1 MPRVSV
7 VITSY
12 NYGAFLGQAIESV
25 LSQTLTDLEV
35 LVVDD
40 GSTDDTP
47 AVARRYAAADPRVT
61 VIAQENSGQPAIPR
75 NRATERA
82 AGEYVLCLDADDHL
96 APDVLALCVAELD
109 ADPEAGMA
117 YPTTQMVGAREQRL
131 SIVEWGVER
140 LALCNFLPCPTLFR
154 REAWAAA
161 KGYNLNVRGYE
172 DWDLWLGIA
181 EAGWTGR
188 PAREAI
194 YFYRQHDDGGLCEQA
209 RPHDQRLKAQVVV
222 NRSGVFTDLQL
233 EWARGVLAGHASA
246 LAIDGAQ
253 PGHVPQLGED
263 PAPLGA
269 ASVSADPAAR
279 AAWLRVGDDAV
290 VSPFG
295 GAPLAGLLG
304 LAQRL
309 GYSEVRDERGA
320 VVARRRAKDPV
331 LFPVP
336 ALRADAS
343 DAERAAA
350 LAAAAE
356 QLVVAAALRAPTL
369 DPRRTAGFLRLPED
383 ALGPILQGAV
393 AVVESGATDVP
404 AADAPLIG
412 AVASLVRADRTVAG
426 DRAGADRAAAVAR
439 AAARAGL
446 EGARKVTVLA
456 YGDELV
462 ADPALLSSYGDAF
475 GAQDDVTLVIATD
488 DPATLSGAV
497 LAAGLDSDA
506 SPDMLAVTAAPAVVD
521 AVFSRRAVG
530 AAPRFDDTTV
540 PALRALVAAAA

>member
-12 NYGAFLGQAIESV
+12 NYGRHLGQAVESV
-25 LSQTLTDLEV
+25 LAQTLTDLEV

-40 GSTDDTP
+40 GSTDDTLE
-47 AVARRYAAADPRVT
+47 VARRYEAADPRVT

-82 AGEYVLCLDADDHL
+82 VGEYVLCLDADDHL

-109 ADPEAGMA
+109 ADPAAGMA

-154 REAWAAA
+154 REAWVAA

-233 EWARGVLAGHASA
+233 EWAHGVLAGHASA

-253 PGHVPQLGED
+253 PGHVPQFAEE
-263 PAPLGA
+263 PVPLGA
-269 ASVSADPAAR
+269 ASVSADPAVR
-279 AAWLRVGDDAV
+279 AAWLRSGSDDV

-295 GAPLAGLLG
+295 GGPLADLLG

-309 GYSEVRDERGA
+309 DYSEVRDERGA

-343 DAERAAA
+343 DAERATA

-356 QLVVAAALRAPTL
+356 QLLVAAALRAPTL
-369 DPRRTAGFLRLPED
+369 DPRRTAGFLGLRED

-393 AVVESGATDVP
+393 AVVESGAADVS
-404 AADAPLIG
+404 AADAPVIG
-412 AVASLVRADRTVAG
+412 AVARLVRAERTVAG
-426 DRAGADRAAAVAR
+426 DRAGADRAANVAR

-446 EGARKVTVLA
+446 EGARTVTVLA

-462 ADPALLSSYGDAF
+462 ADPTLLSSYGDAF

-497 LAAGLDSDA
+497 VAAGLDSDA
-506 SPDMLAVTAAPAVVD
+506 SPDMLAVTAAPAIVD